1 VSGSYSNSFTSSSC
15 QTPIKDRN
23 DSQFVITTDPVDVSK
38 IKAACVALEATEWC
52 LGDTFYM
59 PVL

>member
-1 VSGSYSNSFTSSSC
+1 MTSC
-15 QTPIKDRN
+15 TLQTPIKDRN
-23 DSQFVITTDPVDVSK
+23 DSQFVITTDPVDVSR
-38 IKAACVALEATEWC
+38 IKAACVALEATDWC